1 MRYNPFPSYIL
12 RTIKANECMRPAH
25 PHSSL
30 RRSLQG
36 RRANARRQEGFG
48 SWLAAFPPFERW
60 LKLKLLLA
68 ILMSSKRRLWDAITR
83 EPFDVEWRAFAQC
96 WNCTWSTSSPNFVW
110 FGWVFVV
117 RETFCNGVAIERDFR
132 RRARSKMGRRGKQGL
147 RNVNFKTP
155 YLGSRLT

>member
-83 EPFDVEWRAFAQC
+83 EPFDVARRAFAQC
-96 WNCTWSTSSPNFVW
+96 WKCTWSTPSPNFVW
-110 FGWVFVV
+110 FGEFFAVWKAFSS
-117 RETFCNGVAIERDFR
+117 TLAIEDGAKRKT
-132 RRARSKMGRRGKQGL
+132 RSSECQL
-147 RNVNFKTP
+147 QDAI
-155 YLGSRLT
+155 SREPFDVEQWAFAQC